1 MNDEAAVDGNAIAG
15 DLAELFGADI
25 TAAVFVCAS
34 CRSTWPV
41 AKADVYMGGP
51 GTVVRCCSCEAVIMR
66 FARVRGRLL
75 VDMTGTRMLAVG

>member
-15 DLAELFGADI
+15 ELAELVGADMT
-25 TAAVFVCAS
+25 TAEYVCAN

-41 AKADVYMGGP
+41 ARAHVYMGGP

-75 VDMTGTRMLAVG
+75 VDMTGSRMLAVG